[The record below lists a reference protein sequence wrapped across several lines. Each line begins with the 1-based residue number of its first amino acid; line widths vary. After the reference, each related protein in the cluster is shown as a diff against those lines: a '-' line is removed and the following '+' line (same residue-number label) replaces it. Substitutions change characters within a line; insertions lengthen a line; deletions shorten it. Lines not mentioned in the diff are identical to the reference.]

1 MLYRIDAWVCTSET
15 KEHQACSQKDLA
27 EGKWRGLVVEAL
39 HMRMMVAWKLSQ
51 GFGIGV
57 WLRVGLHV
65 ALLALGR
72 ERYGQGETR
81 PAIDAWWGLMKGANT
96 RRLLQTYLGRYFARV

>member
-1 MLYRIDAWVCTSET
+1 LGLHIRDKGASSLQQER
-15 KEHQACSQKDLA
+15 L
-27 EGKWRGLVVEAL
+27 GRRKWRGLVVEEL

-65 ALLALGR
+65 ALLALGS

-81 PAIDAWWGLMKGANT
+81 PAIDAWRG
-96 RRLLQTYLGRYFARV
+96 

>member
-1 MLYRIDAWVCTSET
+1 VERA
-15 KEHQACSQKDLA
+15 
-27 EGKWRGLVVEAL
+27 GRRGVAHENDGGVEA
-39 HMRMMVAWKLSQ
+39 SQ